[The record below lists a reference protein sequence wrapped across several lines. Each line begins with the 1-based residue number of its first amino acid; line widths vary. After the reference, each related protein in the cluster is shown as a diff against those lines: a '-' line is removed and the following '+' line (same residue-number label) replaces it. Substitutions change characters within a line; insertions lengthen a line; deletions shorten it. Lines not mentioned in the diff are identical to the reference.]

1 MDNVHTLRG
10 CTASSGYSS
19 DGGGRDGAS
28 SSGWSFSLSGI
39 VSGVQNVF
47 TLLAVLLFM
56 YRLRQHMRLGLFG
69 AGGGAGNHHGGRPT
83 SASGLRRRPSGSG
96 TRNLGMVHRTSTGQL
111 STAGLL
117 HTTSNGRIS
126 DGAVP
131 GTPPPMDTL
140 DLADGTH
147 VVSTEDAQRHA
158 ADVTP
163 MAEDQSRCCVCHKK
177 FKTIKYGLC
186 AVYGWLCRGFAN
198 LLIAVHPCQV
208 SSKAPLQCVSSQ
220 VLQWPWLHPT
230 HALLKLHCAQ
240 LLHLQA
246 VPAQM
251 MMLLLLRACMH
262 PFAERWRVAAT
273 VWVEKGPKN
282 ISRGEWMNY

>member
-1 MDNVHTLRG
+1 MHTLRG

-69 AGGGAGNHHGGRPT
+69 AGGGAGNHHGSRPT

-186 AVYGWLCRGFAN
+186 AVLGWLCRGFAN
-198 LLIAVHPCQV
+198 LLVAVHHPAGIVESTIAVCV
-208 SSKAPLQCVSSQ
+208 IASSAVAMATPHTCPSQAALCPAPASASSAC
-220 VLQWPWLHPT
+220 T
-230 HALLKLHCAQ
+230 DDDATA
-240 LLHLQA
+240 A
-246 VPAQM
+246 
-251 MMLLLLRACMH
+251 ACMH
-262 PFAERWRVAAT
+262 ASFC
-273 VWVEKGPKN
+273 
-282 ISRGEWMNY
+282 